1 MDNREISEEY
11 AEIGA
16 RVIEEEDSL
25 IDLRNSQATI
35 VYLTSEKQKNAKGK
49 VVCAECEKV
58 PDKYK
63 WSVPADFTI
72 TVFLPNVE
80 GFSEEQK
87 RILMFHELKHV
98 GIIFNA
104 DGSETY
110 STVPHDYE
118 DFKEIIDRYG
128 TDWSKAVI
136 E

>member
-25 IDLRNSQATI
+25 MDLRNSQATI

-63 WSVPADFTI
+63 WSIPADFTI

>member
-1 MDNREISEEY
+1 MDSREISEEY
-11 AEIGA
+11 AIIGQE
-16 RVIEEEDSL
+16 VIENEPNLVD
-25 IDLRNSQATI
+25 IHNGHATI
-35 VYLTSEKQKNAKGK
+35 IYLTSENKKMSKGK
-49 VVCAECEKV
+49 KVCAECEKV

-63 WSVPADFTI
+63 WSIPADFTI

-80 GFSEEQK
+80 GFSEDQK

-110 STVPHDYE
+110 YVVPHDYE

-128 TDWSKAVI
+128 TEWSEI
-136 E
+136 